1 MRRTISI
8 PPKDV
13 VPSIDAVL
21 KGQGI
26 PEAVTP
32 DETTTRLAQQSISIY
47 RDHSDPTGIIME
59 ISKPDFTEVY
69 RGEGKN
75 EEETPLDKI
84 YKASDSLALFAVT
97 IGENVG
103 AKISGLF
110 HGNEFA
116 LGSMLDSAA
125 SLGAEMAAQAL
136 ERFYAGYLKES
147 GRFDSTVGVMQ
158 FSPGY
163 CGWHM
168 SGQKKLF
175 QHLRPDEVGITLRE
189 SFLMQPLKSISGVI
203 VVGAKEIFE
212 FDDDFPFCSDCDTHS
227 CRDRIEAVLNQ

>member
-32 DETTTRLAQQSISIY
+32 DETTTRLAGDSISIY
-47 RDHSDPTGIIME
+47 QDLAEPTGIVME
-59 ISKPDFTEVY
+59 ISKADFERIY
-69 RGEGKN
+69 YGEGENDK
-75 EEETPLDKI
+75 ETPLGKT
-84 YKASDSLALFAVT
+84 YRSSDNLALFAVT
-97 IGENVG
+97 VGESVS

-110 HGNEFA
+110 RENEFA

-125 SLGAEMAAQAL
+125 SLSAEMAAQAL

-212 FDDDFPFCSDCDTHS
+212 FDDDFPFCGDCDTNS

>member
-26 PEAVTP
+26 PETVTP
-32 DETTTRLAQQSISIY
+32 DQTTTRLAGHSISIY
-47 RDHSDPTGIIME
+47 QDLAAAIGIIME

-75 EEETPLDKI
+75 EGETPLDKI
-84 YKASDSLALFAVT
+84 YKASNSLTLFAVT
-97 IGENVG
+97 VGESVS

-110 HGNEFA
+110 REDEFA

-136 ERFYAGYLKES
+136 ERFYAGYLKKS
-147 GRFDSTVGVMQ
+147 GRFNSTVGVMQ

-203 VVGAKEIFE
+203 VAGPKEIFE
-212 FDDDFPFCSDCDTHS
+212 FDDDFPFCSDCDSHS